1 MEFCRIVKEQKVKDW
16 KINQDR
22 KKEMIRITAEKPGQ
36 RFTKIEEFVSLFDVL
51 SYTFYRS
58 CHENFTCG
66 R

>member
-1 MEFCRIVKEQKVKDW
+1 MEFCAIVKGQKVKDW

-36 RFTKIEEFVSLFDVL
+36 RFTKIKEFVSVFDVL
-51 SYTFYRS
+51 TCTFYRS
-58 CHENFTCG
+58 CHENFTHG